1 MRTLIK
7 LEEVKNGNR
16 VIEKMFY
23 MIDLETFKRELSE
36 NEYSEEQLVYM
47 YNNNEN
53 YYVKSLIANKL
64 NYNISHS
71 TEEKMAKDSEV
82 LMFENNIVV
91 MVMETLEYIEEEKDN
106 NIVVME
112 DNGYFDITSLTEQE
126 REFFD
131 MDIEENVECLIR
143 NGWLREEVEIETE
156 TKQ

>member
-16 VIEKMFY
+16 VTEKMFY

-36 NEYSEEQLVYM
+36 NEYSEEQLVYI

-53 YYVKSLIANKL
+53 YYIKSLIANKL

-71 TEEKMAKDSEV
+71 VEEKMAKDNEV

-112 DNGYFDITSLTEQE
+112 DNGYFDITTLTEQE

-131 MDIEENVECLIR
+131 MDIEENIECLIR

-156 TKQ
+156 TK

>member
-16 VIEKMFY
+16 VTEKMFY

-71 TEEKMAKDSEV
+71 TEEKMAKDNEV

-112 DNGYFDITSLTEQE
+112 DNGYFDITTLTEQE

-156 TKQ
+156 TK